1 MQWTRTASLCSPL
14 TPTVMRLK
22 GLTRSRLMH
31 FQPDSPGPA
40 GFALRTPGDSR
51 RGRCEKRTGAVSA
64 MFHHAAVHTASAR
77 VGITSSSPAPR
88 RFAPPAARPSSRR
101 SSVAP
106 ARSLASGSRFCPSL
120 ARPCSAHAPGLS
132 STVFLFVLVEPS
144 AIVLSSSALRWPG
157 SPAGNPRSA
166 PPTLSGCLPPAL
178 SRAQPRPVRRITRR
192 AADFASLRSLAADAH
207 G

>member
-1 MQWTRTASLCSPL
+1 MVVHSL
-14 TPTVMRLK
+14 T
-22 GLTRSRLMH
+22 
-31 FQPDSPGPA
+31 PGPA
-40 GFALRTPGDSR
+40 GSVLRTTGEPR
-51 RGRCEKRTGAVSA
+51 RGRCRKNTGADSSVISRAFGRA
-64 MFHHAAVHTASAR
+64 MSRLATLM
-77 VGITSSSPAPR
+77 SSSPAPH
-88 RFAPPAARPSSRR
+88 RFAHRAAPLSATTSSRVQARSFAFGSIHVSSPARPS
-101 SSVAP
+101 
-106 ARSLASGSRFCPSL
+106 
-120 ARPCSAHAPGLS
+120 SAHAPGRSSARFLS
-132 STVFLFVLVEPS
+132 VLVEPS